1 MARAPK
7 KPPAKAPPSAKPE
20 EVLSPLKAE
29 PAADQKGLK
38 KAKPLRAKAKAGKT
52 GAMPDPAIKKPA
64 PAGRFDPMAIR
75 KPLPKLDEKKI
86 NIVRAMFQS
95 GAETKEVA
103 AFLKVDVLTVEE
115 LVEKHP
121 DLRPRPL
128 ADAAEAAA
136 GVTYQERFC
145 ALAHLMTRAGQTEEE
160 VAEALGI
167 DLETLILWRLDH
179 WKFDRAF
186 DANLS
191 GSNGGR
197 PSPYQEKFA
206 EQGKLLAKLGATDLE
221 ISQFFGVALRTIH
234 RWKIEH
240 PEFREALEMGKD
252 EADKKVEDSLYR
264 RAVGYTFDSEKIV
277 VVDKELQRVETIEHV
292 PPDTKAAMFWLQNR
306 RPGIWRDTK
315 HIKHDVEEESALGSW
330 LKDISG
336 NSFQPKD
343 QDGPASSDAPRSTA
357 FAPSDDGQGTS
368 DAV

>member
-1 MARAPK
+1 MAPRSPK
-7 KPPAKAPPSAKPE
+7 KAPAKAPPSAKPE
-20 EVLSPLKAE
+20 EVLSPLKAK
-29 PAADQKGLK
+29 PAASQKAVKNAKSLK
-38 KAKPLRAKAKAGKT
+38 GKAKAGKT
-52 GAMPDPAIKKPA
+52 GKVPTLPVKTPTPVDLL
-64 PAGRFDPMAIR
+64 DPMAVAPAKKTVR
-75 KPLPKLDEKKI
+75 KPAAKKAAAKAAVPPTDEPEAPKFQERYCGLAYLLI
-86 NIVRAMFQS
+86 RA
-95 GAETKEVA
+95 GKGEDDVA
-103 AFLKVDVLTVEE
+103 AALDV
-115 LVEKHP
+115 
-121 DLRPRPL
+121 
-128 ADAAEAAA
+128 
-136 GVTYQERFC
+136 
-145 ALAHLMTRAGQTEEE
+145 
-160 VAEALGI
+160 
-167 DLETLILWRLDH
+167 DLETVALWRIEH

-186 DANLS
+186 DADQRS
-191 GSNGGR
+191 GSGGR
-197 PSPYQEKFA
+197 PSPYEEKFA
-206 EQGKLLAKLGATDLE
+206 DQGKLLAKLGATDLE

-315 HIKHDVEEESALGSW
+315 HIKHDVEPESALGSW

-343 QDGPASSDAPRSTA
+343 QDGPASSDAPRGTA
-357 FAPSDDGQGTS
+357 FAPSDDGQGSS